1 MMSYLNRIIRY
12 PITLTHLIL
21 KKIFKLIG
29 YDLIIR
35 YKKNIP
41 KKQNEKINLNIGA
54 GGYVIDGFKSL
65 DLYSKHYYPSKE
77 KFLNE
82 RVEYDLRNDRIPY
95 SDSTVDNIYISH
107 VIEHIEDKFV
117 IKFINESYR
126 VLKKGGVLRIVCPD
140 AKFLFDVSQFQNEY
154 WNWRKIGSFSNK
166 KRYSTNWDEIQQ
178 YDYLIRE
185 VSTPNCKYYKNKIEN
200 NLNISNLKK
209 LNFED
214 FKKLIVKDL
223 VFRPDHPGDHINL
236 HDFNSLYKKGTA
248 AGFSHI
254 LESKKLGSVSKDM
267 QEEEFDKT
275 ASQMSLYVEMIK

>member
-1 MMSYLNRIIRY
+1 M
-12 PITLTHLIL
+12 
-21 KKIFKLIG
+21 
-29 YDLIIR
+29 IIR

-82 RVEYDLRNDRIPY
+82 RVEYDLRNDSIPY